1 MLFGMLT
8 LLYFCLIFLQ
18 LTNSS
23 FFLKRKLI
31 VKRSDSTHQQ
41 RMSIKRSSEEVKQNG
56 RKKVKPMLKHSYTY
70 AGKRYL
76 ASGANYHDHGDVEDP
91 DIDYKIKYEE
101 LMKKVSII
109 TFDVIWTQM

>member
-1 MLFGMLT
+1 
-8 LLYFCLIFLQ
+8 
-18 LTNSS
+18 
-23 FFLKRKLI
+23 
-31 VKRSDSTHQQ
+31 
-41 RMSIKRSSEEVKQNG
+41 
-56 RKKVKPMLKHSYTY
+56 MLKNSYTY